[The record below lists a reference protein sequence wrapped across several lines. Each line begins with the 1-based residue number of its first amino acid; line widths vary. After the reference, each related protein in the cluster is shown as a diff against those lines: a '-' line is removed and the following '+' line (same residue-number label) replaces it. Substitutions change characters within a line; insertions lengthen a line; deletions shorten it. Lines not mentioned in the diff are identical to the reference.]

1 METLEFYDVKSK
13 RKFKTDKYEIRKRD
27 VKGKPRYFAVC
38 KSPTGTYECWR
49 VVVKNSLAKRSNFFL
64 IVILFFSLSFY
75 KIIITILYR
84 NSFDYYR
91 Y

>member
-1 METLEFYDVKSK
+1 MEPLEFYDVKSK

-49 VVVKNSLAKRSNFFL
+49 VVGKEFAGKAK
-64 IVILFFSLSFY
+64 
-75 KIIITILYR
+75 
-84 NSFDYYR
+84 
-91 Y
+91 